1 MPNPLLL
8 DVKSAATELG
18 ISRAQ
23 MYRLLN
29 DGSVASGHIGRR
41 RLVARSE
48 IERFAEEVTGQ

>member
-48 IERFAEEVTGQ
+48 IEQ